1 MLTGTIIN
9 SLAILAGSLLGLV
22 LQAVTHRSSKDVDAG
37 GIGGRLQ
44 TIVMEGMALCVMYI
58 GVSGSL
64 KGQNTLIAIISI
76 AIGAVV
82 GELLDLDRR
91 MHTLGDWVQAKTAR
105 LIHTQEGAPSV
116 ADGFVAA
123 SLLFCVG
130 AMAIVGSLENG
141 LTGNYDTLK
150 AKSVIDGI
158 AAIVFAS
165 SLGVGVAFSAAAIFV
180 YQGAISLA
188 AGLLAP
194 LLSDTVI
201 AEMTCVGSL
210 LIVALSLN
218 MLNVTKIKVMNL
230 VHIYVNLIHTNA
242 RLPRILRQAGVS
254 SFQQLIQV
262 CAHVDGVPGQIVK
275 ALCQVRA
282 FGRGH
287 KGHRK
292 QLINEGLGIRIGA
305 AEGIGKAGDAPQF
318 CGDAVVTL
326 LDVVQH
332 PGLKIPVGFPG
343 AALHTVGAVPLKV
356 AAIAPQIVELIAVG
370 PDLHQAGIRHLP
382 QLFPSAEVVRGQV
395 RHQHDDG
402 DAGLHA
408 VLLQNGVHQI
418 VIAAVAVVKGDEDR
432 FFRQGLPRR
441 QLSGQHRGIALG
453 QDDFQISTELAGR
466 DGHVVA
472 VLPLRHHMV
481 VHQHRQR
488 LPYRRR

>member
-22 LQAVTHRSSKDVDAG
+22 LEAVPHAG

-44 TIVMEGMALCVMYI
+44 TIVMYGMAICVMYI
-58 GVSGSL
+58 GVSVSL

-230 VHIYVNLIHTNA
+230 VPAIF
-242 RLPRILRQAGVS
+242 LPIL
-254 SFQQLIQV
+254 
-262 CAHVDGVPGQIVK
+262 
-275 ALCQVRA
+275 LCT
-282 FGRGH
+282 F
-287 KGHRK
+287 
-292 QLINEGLGIRIGA
+292 
-305 AEGIGKAGDAPQF
+305 
-318 CGDAVVTL
+318 
-326 LDVVQH
+326 
-332 PGLKIPVGFPG
+332 
-343 AALHTVGAVPLKV
+343 
-356 AAIAPQIVELIAVG
+356 
-370 PDLHQAGIRHLP
+370 
-382 QLFPSAEVVRGQV
+382 
-395 RHQHDDG
+395 
-402 DAGLHA
+402 
-408 VLLQNGVHQI
+408 
-418 VIAAVAVVKGDEDR
+418 
-432 FFRQGLPRR
+432 
-441 QLSGQHRGIALG
+441 
-453 QDDFQISTELAGR
+453 
-466 DGHVVA
+466 
-472 VLPLRHHMV
+472 M
-481 VHQHRQR
+481 
-488 LPYRRR
+488 

>member
-22 LQAVTHRSSKDVDAG
+22 LQAATHRSSKDVDVG

-44 TIVMEGMALCVMYI
+44 TIVMEGMSLCVLYI
-58 GVSGSL
+58 GISGSL

-82 GELLDLDRR
+82 GELLDLARR

-165 SLGVGVAFSAAAIFV
+165 SLGVGVAFSAVAIFL

-188 AGLLAP
+188 AGLLSP

-230 VHIYVNLIHTNA
+230 VPAIF
-242 RLPRILRQAGVS
+242 LPIL
-254 SFQQLIQV
+254 
-262 CAHVDGVPGQIVK
+262 
-275 ALCQVRA
+275 LCT
-282 FGRGH
+282 F
-287 KGHRK
+287 
-292 QLINEGLGIRIGA
+292 
-305 AEGIGKAGDAPQF
+305 
-318 CGDAVVTL
+318 
-326 LDVVQH
+326 
-332 PGLKIPVGFPG
+332 
-343 AALHTVGAVPLKV
+343 
-356 AAIAPQIVELIAVG
+356 
-370 PDLHQAGIRHLP
+370 
-382 QLFPSAEVVRGQV
+382 
-395 RHQHDDG
+395 
-402 DAGLHA
+402 
-408 VLLQNGVHQI
+408 
-418 VIAAVAVVKGDEDR
+418 
-432 FFRQGLPRR
+432 
-441 QLSGQHRGIALG
+441 
-453 QDDFQISTELAGR
+453 
-466 DGHVVA
+466 
-472 VLPLRHHMV
+472 M
-481 VHQHRQR
+481 
-488 LPYRRR
+488 

>member
-22 LQAVTHRSSKDVDAG
+22 LQAATHRSSKDVDVG

-44 TIVMEGMALCVMYI
+44 TIVMEGMSLCVLYI
-58 GVSGSL
+58 GISGSL

-141 LTGNYDTLK
+141 LTGNFDTLK

-165 SLGVGVAFSAAAIFV
+165 SLGVGVAFSAVAIFL

-188 AGLLAP
+188 AGLLSP

-230 VHIYVNLIHTNA
+230 VPAIF
-242 RLPRILRQAGVS
+242 LPIL
-254 SFQQLIQV
+254 
-262 CAHVDGVPGQIVK
+262 
-275 ALCQVRA
+275 LCQ
-282 FGRGH
+282 F
-287 KGHRK
+287 
-292 QLINEGLGIRIGA
+292 L
-305 AEGIGKAGDAPQF
+305 
-318 CGDAVVTL
+318 
-326 LDVVQH
+326 
-332 PGLKIPVGFPG
+332 
-343 AALHTVGAVPLKV
+343 
-356 AAIAPQIVELIAVG
+356 
-370 PDLHQAGIRHLP
+370 
-382 QLFPSAEVVRGQV
+382 
-395 RHQHDDG
+395 
-402 DAGLHA
+402 
-408 VLLQNGVHQI
+408 
-418 VIAAVAVVKGDEDR
+418 
-432 FFRQGLPRR
+432 
-441 QLSGQHRGIALG
+441 
-453 QDDFQISTELAGR
+453 
-466 DGHVVA
+466 
-472 VLPLRHHMV
+472 
-481 VHQHRQR
+481 
-488 LPYRRR
+488 

>member
-22 LQAVTHRSSKDVDAG
+22 LQAATHRSSKDVDVG

-44 TIVMEGMALCVMYI
+44 TIVMEGMSLCVLYI
-58 GVSGSL
+58 GISGSL

-123 SLLFCVG
+123 SLVFCVG

-230 VHIYVNLIHTNA
+230 VPAIF
-242 RLPRILRQAGVS
+242 LPIL
-254 SFQQLIQV
+254 
-262 CAHVDGVPGQIVK
+262 
-275 ALCQVRA
+275 LCT
-282 FGRGH
+282 F
-287 KGHRK
+287 
-292 QLINEGLGIRIGA
+292 
-305 AEGIGKAGDAPQF
+305 
-318 CGDAVVTL
+318 
-326 LDVVQH
+326 
-332 PGLKIPVGFPG
+332 
-343 AALHTVGAVPLKV
+343 
-356 AAIAPQIVELIAVG
+356 
-370 PDLHQAGIRHLP
+370 
-382 QLFPSAEVVRGQV
+382 
-395 RHQHDDG
+395 
-402 DAGLHA
+402 
-408 VLLQNGVHQI
+408 
-418 VIAAVAVVKGDEDR
+418 
-432 FFRQGLPRR
+432 
-441 QLSGQHRGIALG
+441 
-453 QDDFQISTELAGR
+453 
-466 DGHVVA
+466 
-472 VLPLRHHMV
+472 M
-481 VHQHRQR
+481 
-488 LPYRRR
+488 